1 MVQSI
6 LLLSHSPAALL
17 APSDLRSAR
26 RRDVNQ
32 WVTTL
37 HATDGETETRDKAAP
52 AFGNVLFAF
61 CAVSDRDPTTQPQT
75 RHGVVDVPDYH
86 SLLGNVRMFGY

>member
-6 LLLSHSPAALL
+6 LVLSQGPAGSP
-17 APSDLRSAR
+17 RSELCYEAGR
-26 RRDVNQ
+26 QSAGDNA
-32 WVTTL
+32 TAL
-37 HATDGETETRDKAAP
+37 HATDGETQTRDKAAP

-86 SLLGNVRMFGY
+86 SVLGNVRMFGY